1 VSIPATRVSGPF
13 RKRWFAASEGVRT
26 SAGERAIWVVLG
38 YIVGGLGYLVVNRLV
53 GDGPFHHL
61 TLPLDVAIP
70 FVPAFV
76 LAYML
81 VYVTP
86 AMTAF
91 FLEDRAELYRTFLA
105 FGLNCVICFTIFL
118 VYPVEYPRVL
128 PIPDTLFGRL
138 LAFVHVLDR
147 PVNCFPSHHIATSFT
162 TFFAIA
168 RQDRRWGAVF
178 GVAAALV
185 ALSTVLVK
193 QHYVVDIPAGIGVA
207 CLTYVLSFPPLRR
220 REVGLSPGNPRRGY

>member
-1 VSIPATRVSGPF
+1 VSGLVG
-13 RKRWFAASEGVRT
+13 RRWFAVHEGIRT
-26 SAGERAIWVVLG
+26 SASERAVWVVLG
-38 YIVGGLGYLVVNRLV
+38 NAVGGMGYLAVNHLV

-86 AMTAF
+86 AMMGF
-91 FLEDRAELYRTFLA
+91 FLTDRAELYRTCFA
-105 FGLNCVICFTIFL
+105 FGLNCIICFAIFL
-118 VYPVEYPRVL
+118 LWPVEYPRIVPL
-128 PIPDTLFGRL
+128 PDTIFGRL

-168 RQDRRWGAVF
+168 RQNRKWGAVF

-185 ALSTVLVK
+185 ALSTVFVK
-193 QHYVVDIPAGIGVA
+193 QHYVVDIPAGIAVA
-207 CLTYVLSFPPLRR
+207 CLTYVVSFPPRK
-220 REVGLSPGNPRRGY
+220 RRG

>member
-1 VSIPATRVSGPF
+1 VSGLY
-13 RKRWFAASEGVRT
+13 RRRWFAAHEGEKT
-26 SAGERAIWVVLG
+26 SARERAIWVALG
-38 YIVGGLGYLVVNRLV
+38 YVIGGLGYLAVNRLV

-61 TLPLDVAIP
+61 SLPLDVAIP

-86 AMTAF
+86 ATTGF

-105 FGLNCVICFTIFL
+105 FGLNSFICFTIFL

-128 PIPDTLFGRL
+128 PIPDTIFGHL

-147 PVNCFPSHHIATSFT
+147 PVNCFPSHHISTSFT

-168 RQDRRWGAVF
+168 RQNRAWGAVF
-178 GVAAALV
+178 GVAAVLV
-185 ALSTVLVK
+185 ALSTVFVK
-193 QHYVVDIPAGIGVA
+193 QHYVVDVPAGIAVA
-207 CLTYVLSFPPLRR
+207 CLTYVLSFPPLTRKR
-220 REVGLSPGNPRRGY
+220 LS

>member
-1 VSIPATRVSGPF
+1 MSALW
-13 RKRWFAASEGVRT
+13 RKRWFASSEGVRT
-26 SAGERAIWVVLG
+26 SASERAVWVVLG
-38 YIVGGLGYLVVNRLV
+38 YIVGGLGYLAVNHLV

-61 TLPLDVAIP
+61 QLPLDAAIP
-70 FVPAFV
+70 FVPEWV

-105 FGLNCVICFTIFL
+105 FGLNCAICFPIFIF
-118 VYPVEYPRVL
+118 YPVEYPRVV
-128 PIPDTLFGRL
+128 PIPDDVFGHL
-138 LAFVHVLDR
+138 LSFVHALDR

-168 RQDRRWGAVF
+168 RQDRRWGAEF
-178 GVAAALV
+178 GVAAVLV
-185 ALSTVLVK
+185 AISTVFVK
-193 QHYVVDIPAGIGVA
+193 QHYVVDIPGGILVA
-207 CLTYVLSFPPLRR
+207 CVTFMLCFPPRSVTARQCQCLRNFP
-220 REVGLSPGNPRRGY
+220 S